1 MERIVEGEEE
11 IMKIEVQRDVK
22 RKGVGS
28 MMMDGVMRNIYKES
42 EEKMFMEVEEEKI
55 EEKEIYRRIGLKKVG
70 ERKEYYEKEN
80 GRYEEIIMRR
90 EMKRE
95 K

>member
-1 MERIVEGEEE
+1 
-11 IMKIEVQRDVK
+11 
-22 RKGVGS
+22 

-95 K
+95 KW